1 MTLADRMG
9 VLRAAAVLFLALV
22 APLKPSLGHSIPD
35 NRETADKTPAAL
47 PDVRALLQRQH
58 LLPDARKD
66 NGEMADKTLAALPDV
81 RALLQRQQLLRD
93 ARKYEVCRKE
103 LAEIVDLS
111 DLPPSTAE
119 PKWTELEAQAR
130 KLGIAT
136 AFSDAKAVFDR
147 NTRFLRKKDGF
158 GVAIYSKTRR
168 GSRRMFVIDLVNTR
182 IASFQ
187 IQHARGNFQN
197 EGRNR
202 SSLGC
207 FIGGVDIKNVA
218 FSLHG
223 FDGKLNSLACERR
236 LQVHISQ
243 SRGASPSFGCL
254 TLSRGSS
261 QPYKAI
267 AAALSGGG
275 LMCAYDEGR
284 VPDRR

>member
-1 MTLADRMG
+1 MKLANRIG
-9 VLRAAAVLFLALV
+9 VLTAAAVLFFALV
-22 APLKPSLGHSIPD
+22 AQLKPSLGQSSSD
-35 NRETADKTPAAL
+35 S
-47 PDVRALLQRQH
+47 
-58 LLPDARKD
+58 
-66 NGEMADKTLAALPDV
+66 GERVDKTLAALPDV

-93 ARKYEVCRKE
+93 ARKYELCRTE
-103 LAEIVDLS
+103 LAEIIDLS

-119 PKWTELEAQAR
+119 PKWIELESQAR
-130 KLGIAT
+130 KLGIAA
-136 AFSDAKAVFDR
+136 AFSDAKAVFDKNGR
-147 NTRFLRKKDGF
+147 LLRKRDGF

-168 GSRRMFVIDLVNTR
+168 QNRKIFIVDLVNTR

-187 IQHARGNFQN
+187 IQHGPGRFQN

-207 FIGGVDIKNVA
+207 FVGGVDIKNVA

-223 FDGKLNSLACERR
+223 FDGSLNSFACERR

-243 SRGASPSFGCL
+243 SRGGPPSFGCL
-254 TLSRGSS
+254 TLRRGSD